1 MYEKEKTPD
10 PVPQERAGVNGKG
23 VLREEDP
30 VSRFI
35 VRG

>member
-1 MYEKEKTPD
+1 MKNKKTPD
-10 PVPQERAGVNGKG
+10 PLPQERAGVNGKG

-30 VSRFI
+30 VSRSI

>member
-1 MYEKEKTPD
+1 MKKKKTPD
-10 PVPQERAGVNGKG
+10 PVPHERAGVNGKRA
-23 VLREEDP
+23 LREEDP

>member
-1 MYEKEKTPD
+1 MKKKKTPD
-10 PVPQERAGVNGKG
+10 LVPQERAGVNGKG

-35 VRG
+35 VRV